1 MKKTEREN
9 MLLFS
14 KERVAGLHR
23 YRLYFTPVSSLKD
36 DTPRVFRLLVWLPF
50 AFERFELGRLYTLQ
64 YSGIYILKFEP
75 KETFNL
81 QEEDYVR
88 LLHIRDVKFMDK
100 RTSAALRAT
109 EQPTFS
115 KDQYYSFEET
125 RAILGYRPDFLTAV
139 AISGFSAV
147 VIAVA
152 LLLPLGL
159 YIWMIYLLAK
169 AQGTLPSF
177 SPDALILPLMG
188 LGALPITMFAMSLLF
203 ALAEIALLRIE
214 FTRWHIL
221 KKYTIAWGGIRRSIY
236 FERGDIRYYKKFGV
250 IAGAVLAAFILI
262 CLIIQAVS

>member
-36 DTPRVFRLLVWLPF
+36 DTPRIFRLLVRLPF
-50 AFERFELGRLYTLQ
+50 AFDRFELGRIYTLQ
-64 YSGIYILKFEP
+64 YSGIYILKYEP
-75 KETFNL
+75 KETFSL
-81 QEEDYVR
+81 QEEDFVR
-88 LLHIRDVKFMDK
+88 LMHIRDVKFMDV

-115 KDQYYSFEET
+115 KDQYYSFDET
-125 RAILGYRPDFLTAV
+125 RAIVNYRPDFLTTV
-139 AISGFSAV
+139 AISGFSAFL
-147 VIAVA
+147 IAVA

-169 AQGTLPSF
+169 GQGAIYGF
-177 SPDALILPLMG
+177 SPRSLVLPLMG
-188 LGALPITMFAMSLLF
+188 LGALPATVFCMSLLF
-203 ALAEIALLRIE
+203 ALAELALLRIE

-221 KKYTIAWGGIRRSIY
+221 KKYTLAWGGIRKSIY
-236 FERGDIRYYKKFGV
+236 FERSDIRYYKKFGI
-250 IAGAVLAAFILI
+250 IAVSALVVFILV
-262 CLIIQAVS
+262 CVII

>member
-36 DTPRVFRLLVWLPF
+36 DTPRIFRLLVWLPF
-50 AFERFELGRLYTLQ
+50 AFDRFELGRIYTLQ
-64 YSGIYILKFEP
+64 YNGIYILGFEP

-81 QEEDYVR
+81 QEEDYTR

-109 EQPTFS
+109 EQPSS
-115 KDQYYSFEET
+115 KDQYYSFDET
-125 RAILGYRPDFLTAV
+125 RAIVNYRPDFLTSV
-139 AISGFSAV
+139 AISGFSAIL
-147 VIAVA
+147 IAIA

-169 AQGTLPSF
+169 GQGDIYGF
-177 SPDALILPLMG
+177 SPRSLVLPLMG
-188 LGALPITMFAMSLLF
+188 LGALPITVYCMSLLF
-203 ALAEIALLRIE
+203 ALAELALLRIE

-221 KKYTIAWGGIRRSIY
+221 KKYTLAWGGIRRSIY
-236 FERGDIRYYKKFGV
+236 FEKSDIRYYKKFGI
-250 IAGAVLAAFILI
+250 IAGSVLLGFILI
-262 CLIIQAVS
+262 CVII

>member
-36 DTPRVFRLLVWLPF
+36 DTPRIFRLLVWLPF
-50 AFERFELGRLYTLQ
+50 AFDRFELGRIYTLQ
-64 YSGIYILKFEP
+64 YNGIYILGFEP

-81 QEEDYVR
+81 QEEDYTR

-109 EQPTFS
+109 EQPTS
-115 KDQYYSFEET
+115 KDQYYSFDET
-125 RAILGYRPDFLTAV
+125 RAIVNYRPDFLTSV
-139 AISGFSAV
+139 AISGFSAIL
-147 VIAVA
+147 IAIA

-169 AQGTLPSF
+169 GQGDIYGF
-177 SPDALILPLMG
+177 SPRSLVLPLMG
-188 LGALPITMFAMSLLF
+188 LGALPITVYCMSLLF
-203 ALAEIALLRIE
+203 ALAELALLRIE

-221 KKYTIAWGGIRRSIY
+221 KKYTLAWGGIRRSIY
-236 FERGDIRYYKKFGV
+236 FEKSDIRYYKKFGI
-250 IAGAVLAAFILI
+250 IAGSVLLGFILI
-262 CLIIQAVS
+262 CVII